1 MSQSHAF
8 ESLGTAFSVSEARAA
23 GLSDESLR
31 SRRFEAPF
39 HATRIVRPPAA
50 DESVHPFELERRRTV
65 QLIHAL
71 ACRLT
76 PVQFIS
82 HSSAALLWGTPIPHR
97 LGQVLHLSAHS
108 PARAPRV
115 AGTIGHRIDPGR
127 CPVMRLDG
135 VPLSSPA
142 TTWAML
148 GGLGASVSELVVAG
162 DYFARRYRAGHGRRE
177 VGRPPL
183 ASLDEL
189 RAVLELGRW
198 SGSSRLALALSLVR
212 EDSWSPQESLLRLN
226 LHEAGLPEPELNVDV
241 HDDSGRFLACLDLA
255 YRSLKVGAEYH
266 GLVHAGT
273 YAHDV
278 MRMEALRDNGWI
290 IIEVTK
296 AGGSKS
302 EHTARRIERALR
314 SRGWTPARSRSLPLH
329 ETTKGRDLGD
339 QARLDPDSRPIV
351 VR

>member
-1 MSQSHAF
+1 MSQSPALA
-8 ESLGTAFSVSEARAA
+8 SLGTAFSVAEARAA
-23 GLSDESLR
+23 GLSYESLR

-50 DESVHPFELERRRTV
+50 AEPMHPFELQRRRTV

-71 ACRLT
+71 ARRLL
-76 PVQFIS
+76 PGQFMS
-82 HSSAALLWGTPIPHR
+82 HSSAALLWGAPIPHR
-97 LGQVLHLSAHS
+97 LGQVLHLSALS

-115 AGTIGHRIDPGR
+115 AGTVGHRIHPGR
-127 CPVMRLDG
+127 CEVDRIDG
-135 VPLSSPA
+135 VPLSAPA

-148 GGLGASVSELVVAG
+148 GGLGASVSDLVVAG

-177 VGRPPL
+177 VGRPPH

-198 SGSSRLALALSLVR
+198 SGISRLARALELVR

-226 LHEAGLPEPELNVDV
+226 LREAGLPEPELNVDV
-241 HDDSGRFLACLDLA
+241 HDDGGRFLACLDLA

-266 GLVHAGT
+266 GLMHAAT
-273 YAHDV
+273 YAQDV
-278 MRMEALRDNGWI
+278 MRVEALRDDGWI

-296 AGGSKS
+296 AGGSES
-302 EHTARRIERALR
+302 THTARRIERALR
-314 SRGWTPARSRSLPLH
+314 SRGWAPS
-329 ETTKGRDLGD
+329 
-339 QARLDPDSRPIV
+339 
-351 VR
+351 